1 LAKGGNKNTVISF
14 KIGISMQARC
24 DRTFQSSIKNQRAST
39 TGQKSLSRVMRSP
52 LLASKTKKCTG
63 KSLHQLRLSS

>member
-1 LAKGGNKNTVISF
+1 
-14 KIGISMQARC
+14 MQARC